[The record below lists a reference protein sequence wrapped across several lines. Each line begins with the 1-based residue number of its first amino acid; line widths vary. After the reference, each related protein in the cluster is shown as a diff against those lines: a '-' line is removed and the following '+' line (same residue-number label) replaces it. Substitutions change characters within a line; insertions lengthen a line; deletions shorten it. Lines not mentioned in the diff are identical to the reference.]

1 MVEKE
6 IHHIGK
12 RKTAVA
18 RVYLRPRK
26 GEIGTLS
33 VNGRSLQEY
42 FPRPALQKIAMQS
55 LDLTSN
61 NGQFDIYVNVA
72 GGGISAQ
79 ATAIRHGI
87 ARVLN
92 EMDAALRGTLKKAGF
107 LTRDAREVERKKYGL
122 AGARRRFQFSK
133 R

>member
-1 MVEKE
+1 MLEKE
-6 IHHIGK
+6 IHHIVK

-26 GEIGTLS
+26 GEVGNVS
-33 VNGRSLQEY
+33 VNGRSLEEY

-55 LDLTSN
+55 MDLTNN
-61 NGQFDIYVNVA
+61 NGQFDVYVNVA

-92 EMDAALRGTLKKAGF
+92 EMDVALRPGLKKAGF

-122 AGARRRFQFSK
+122 AGARRRYQFSK

>member
-1 MVEKE
+1 MLEKE

-26 GEIGTLS
+26 GEVGNVS
-33 VNGRSLQEY
+33 VNGRSLEEY

-55 LDLTSN
+55 MDLTNN
-61 NGQFDIYVNVA
+61 NGQFDVYINVA

-92 EMDAALRGTLKKAGF
+92 EMDVALRPSLKKAGF

-122 AGARRRFQFSK
+122 AGARRRYQFSK